1 MNVLNTLFQHAAR
14 GGLALMLA
22 AGCALAQTPQCLPY
36 SFADIAEHVQS
47 AVVNINTT
55 QVIGTIIEQMPDSA
69 NTEPRSGEKNPMYR
83 FKRRSLGS
91 GVILEH
97 DGYIITNNHV
107 IEGAEEIRVT
117 LFDGQEFDAN
127 VIGRDVKTDI
137 ALIKIETGA
146 RKLPVVAPGDSD
158 AIRVGEWVIAV
169 GNPYGL
175 SQTVTAGIISAK
187 GRVIGGPYDDFLQT
201 DASINPGNSGGPLV
215 NVQGEVIGINT
226 AIFGQTENNR
236 FAQGIGFA
244 IPMNIVRGI
253 VGDLRQYGK
262 VKRGWVGIMIQEIT
276 PEVAESFNLPDT
288 RGAFVTNVVPD
299 GPADKAGIVRGDVIL
314 RFNNIVITHSIDLPR
329 IAAEQKPGTETD
341 LLLNRDGEEV
351 RVRLIL
357 GEFPEPK
364 SQTLPSQELLL
375 QTEQ

>member
-1 MNVLNTLFQHAAR
+1 MS
-14 GGLALMLA
+14 LANGRTYLAIPGPSVMPDRVLA
-22 AGCALAQTPQCLPY
+22 AMQRPAPNIYGEAL
-36 SFADIAEHVQS
+36 
-47 AVVNINTT
+47 
-55 QVIGTIIEQMPDSA
+55 
-69 NTEPRSGEKNPMYR
+69 
-83 FKRRSLGS
+83 
-91 GVILEH
+91 
-97 DGYIITNNHV
+97 
-107 IEGAEEIRVT
+107 
-117 LFDGQEFDAN
+117 
-127 VIGRDVKTDI
+127 
-137 ALIKIETGA
+137 
-146 RKLPVVAPGDSD
+146 SD
-158 AIRVGEWVIAV
+158 M
-169 GNPYGL
+169 
-175 SQTVTAGIISAK
+175 T
-187 GRVIGGPYDDFLQT
+187 
-201 DASINPGNSGGPLV
+201 
-215 NVQGEVIGINT
+215 
-226 AIFGQTENNR
+226 
-236 FAQGIGFA
+236 
-244 IPMNIVRGI
+244 RGI